1 MKNRRDNRGYK
12 KMMISYKYRIYPNKT
27 QKEMLSKT
35 FGCVRFLWNKNVEVF
50 NNKGEFKSSTLYREE
65 FDFLREVSA
74 GALQQKEKD
83 FKQFKDQFFSK
94 DRKKKLGRPSF
105 KSRRDKQSFRLPNQ
119 KFTLKDNKIR
129 LEKIGWIRVKI
140 DRTYS
145 GREMSVTVTKDLT
158 EKYYVSILV
167 ETEQIKKQKTGKQ
180 VGIDLGIKRLIT
192 TSDGLQ
198 IKNYSD
204 NQGIKS
210 IQRNLSRKKKGS
222 RRYKEL
228 KLKLAK
234 LHKKQSQKR
243 DWLLHNISKYLVDN
257 YDIIAMEDL
266 SVEGLLKNKILADKI
281 SKSSWAR
288 LTNFVEYKSI
298 MYGRDF
304 YKINRYYP
312 SSKKC
317 CKCGKIKESLQL
329 SDRVYICDCGNKIDR
344 DLNASINIKT
354 VGVHAVKQSVM
365 DSTLPPKVRQAIPVE
380 LMNFL

>member
-1 MKNRRDNRGYK
+1 
-12 KMMISYKYRIYPNKT
+12 
-27 QKEMLSKT
+27 
-35 FGCVRFLWNKNVEVF
+35 
-50 NNKGEFKSSTLYREE
+50 
-65 FDFLREVSA
+65 
-74 GALQQKEKD
+74 
-83 FKQFKDQFFSK
+83 
-94 DRKKKLGRPSF
+94 
-105 KSRRDKQSFRLPNQ
+105 LPNQ

-129 LEKIGWIRVKI
+129 LEKIGWIKVKV

-145 GREMSVTVTKDLT
+145 GREMSVTVSKDLT

-167 ETEQIKKQKTGKQ
+167 ETEQIKKEKTGKQ

-204 NQGIKS
+204 NQGIKD

-266 SVEGLLKNKILADKI
+266 SVENLLKNKMLADKI
-281 SKSSWAR
+281 SKSSLAR

-317 CKCGKIKESLQL
+317 CKCGKIKDDLKL

-365 DSTLPPKVRQAIPVE
+365 DSTLPPEVRQAIPVE

>member
-1 MKNRRDNRGYK
+1 
-12 KMMISYKYRIYPNKT
+12 MISYKYRIYPNKT

-74 GALQQKEKD
+74 GALQQKEED
-83 FKQFKDQFFSK
+83 FKQFKNQFFSK

-105 KSRRDKQSFRLPNQ
+105 KSKRDKQSFRLPNQ

-129 LEKIGWIRVKI
+129 LEKIGWIKVKV

-145 GREMSVTVTKDLT
+145 GREMSVTVSKDLT

-204 NQGIKS
+204 NQGIKN

-266 SVEGLLKNKILADKI
+266 SVENLLKNKMLADKI
-281 SKSSWAR
+281 SKSSLAR

-317 CKCGKIKESLQL
+317 CKCGKIKDDLKL

-365 DSTLPPKVRQAIPVE
+365 DSTLPPEVRQAIPVE